1 MTTRGLRTDARERLQ
16 TLIGGEP
23 EAIEAFLLRNAD
35 RREQIAQIVQ
45 QEEAEFAD
53 FYRELGDR

>member
-1 MTTRGLRTDARERLQ
+1 LQ
-16 TLIGGEP
+16 AIVGGEP

-35 RREQIAQIVQ
+35 RRKQISEIVQ
-45 QEEAEFAD
+45 LDEEEYAD